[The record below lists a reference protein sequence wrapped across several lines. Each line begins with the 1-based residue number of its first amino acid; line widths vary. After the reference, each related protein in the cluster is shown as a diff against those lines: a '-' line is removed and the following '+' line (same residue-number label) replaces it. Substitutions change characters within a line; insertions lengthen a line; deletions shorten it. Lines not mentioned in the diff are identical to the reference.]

1 MVSKRIAAGGGAF
14 ALVLALLPVTATAEP
29 KPYAD
34 EAAINVAVSH
44 PAAASA
50 PEQPVSARAVPG
62 EPFAARYQLRPDGLL
77 REKWDTL
84 QSDIAR
90 EREVIAQCR
99 GNAACPS
106 AAARRFNAMVEAARE
121 RSGRARIG
129 EINRAV
135 NLAIRPQSDLAQHG
149 VADRWS
155 SPLAT
160 LESGRGDCEDYAIAK
175 LALLREA
182 GFAGEDLRFAIISEK
197 ASPLES
203 HAVAAVRLEGRWL
216 VLDNRR
222 LALVDATALG
232 ADPLFVLRS
241 DPPSEP
247 DENRDPPAPAFAA
260 SGDLQLLI

>member
-106 AAARRFNAMVEAARE
+106 AARRFNAMVEAARE

-160 LESGRGDCEDYAIAK
+160 LASGRGDCEDYAIAK

-182 GFAGEDLRFAIISEK
+182 GFAGEDLRFAIVSEK